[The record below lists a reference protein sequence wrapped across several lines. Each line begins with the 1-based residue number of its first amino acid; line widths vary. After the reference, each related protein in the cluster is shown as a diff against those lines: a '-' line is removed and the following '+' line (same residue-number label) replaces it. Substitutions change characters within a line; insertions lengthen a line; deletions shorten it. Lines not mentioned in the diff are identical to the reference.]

1 MVRAEGTA
9 SVSTLTAPLLFHGRA
24 RSRRERTEHVGWWV
38 QPVVRST
45 LKTLY
50 DTVQQQANTIRQLQ
64 RTVAQKT
71 EPSDLSALE
80 QQVPAPPTAAKAAR
94 NLTFV
99 ELHQSAVLCA
109 WKHACAH
116 TPVHGDGWARES
128 SRLSKRAV

>member
-1 MVRAEGTA
+1 
-9 SVSTLTAPLLFHGRA
+9 
-24 RSRRERTEHVGWWV
+24 V

-80 QQVPAPPTAAKAAR
+80 QQVPAPPTAAKVAR

-116 TPVHGDGWARES
+116 TPMHGDGGAWES